1 MKSKLIILAYFLLA
15 AALAFLVFAIV
26 RELSTGKAGFSKGEK
41 LPIPEEEGPPKFN
54 LSDNVE
60 ITQKD
65 CANQCKSF
73 ENNPEDLKYCQN
85 YCLAKSLPTNSL

>member
-41 LPIPEEEGPPKFN
+41 LPIPVEEENQPKFN

-65 CANQCKSF
+65 CANQCKTF

-85 YCLAKSLPTNSL
+85 YCSAFPKGTL